1 MTFLS
6 IFVKPAPAK
15 AGVIETDYGLPLTA
29 GSACG
34 KIQDTFHS
42 EYLGNIY
49 DPIATMK
56 INPSHIGFDIDGVVA
71 DTSEAFIRLA
81 KEDYDIDIR
90 PEELTDFLAEECLTV
105 SPAIIAEI
113 FDRLLKTPLAIDLKP
128 IPHATSVL
136 RELAMTST
144 LTFITARPDPE
155 PITAWL
161 ENHLGAAAFA
171 GAQIVATG
179 DHDGKAPHIRRFGL
193 NYFVDDRHLTCNLL
207 AKEPG
212 ITPIVYSQPWNRGR
226 HTLNSV
232 ESWQEI
238 RLLCLDREA
247 P

>member
-1 MTFLS
+1 
-6 IFVKPAPAK
+6 
-15 AGVIETDYGLPLTA
+15 
-29 GSACG
+29 
-34 KIQDTFHS
+34 
-42 EYLGNIY
+42 
-49 DPIATMK
+49 MK

-81 KEDYDIDIR
+81 ATDYALVIH
-90 PEELTDFLAEECLTV
+90 PEELTDFLVEECLPV
-105 SPAIIAEI
+105 SPTIIAEI
-113 FDRLLKTPLAIDLKP
+113 FDRLLRTPLAIDLKP
-128 IPHATSVL
+128 MPHATAVL
-136 RELAMTST
+136 RDLAYDSP

-171 GAQIVATG
+171 QARVVATG
-179 DHDGKAPHIRRFGL
+179 DHDAKAPHIRRFGL
-193 NYFVDDRHLTCNLL
+193 NYFIDDRHLTCTGL
-207 AKEPG
+207 AGEPD

-238 RLLCLDREA
+238 RALCLG